1 MEEDIINHPS
11 HYECESVEV
20 SYRVEPIELCE
31 MCGFLMAALSKV
43 VGAKVFKAL
52 RSTLDQVIDNK
63 ELSEDTKTEILNTFK
78 NRMETDMNVSKE
90 DLAVIFKH

>member
-1 MEEDIINHPS
+1 MSFYIAVILAVVIID
-11 HYECESVEV
+11 YILL
-20 SYRVEPIELCE
+20 R
-31 MCGFLMAALSKV
+31 FLMAALSKV

-63 ELSEDTKTEILNTFK
+63 ELSEETKTEILNTFK

>member
-1 MEEDIINHPS
+1 MSFYIAVILAVVIID
-11 HYECESVEV
+11 YILL
-20 SYRVEPIELCE
+20 R
-31 MCGFLMAALSKV
+31 FLMAALSKV
-43 VGAKVFKAL
+43 VGAKIFKAL

-90 DLAVIFKH
+90 ELAVIFKH

>member
-1 MEEDIINHPS
+1 MSFYIAVILAVVIID
-11 HYECESVEV
+11 YILL
-20 SYRVEPIELCE
+20 R
-31 MCGFLMAALSKV
+31 FLMAALSKV

-52 RSTLDQVIDNK
+52 RSTLDQAIDNK
-63 ELSEDTKTEILNTFK
+63 ELSEETKTEILNTFK

>member
-1 MEEDIINHPS
+1 MSFYIAVILAVVIID
-11 HYECESVEV
+11 YILL
-20 SYRVEPIELCE
+20 R
-31 MCGFLMAALSKV
+31 FLMAALSKV

-78 NRMETDMNVSKE
+78 NRMETDMNVLKE